1 MKLNKF
7 FILTL
12 LLFIII
18 LGFNSVSASDSS
30 DSGDLLED
38 SSSDLSLDTV
48 SNIEEDLSGSD
59 LEDNTISDDVDLESS
74 DDSKQEEAS
83 SIIDSDSLKE
93 DSEPIYVSLSGNDDN
108 DGSNANPVRT
118 VERGIQLATSE
129 TGSHKVFVMEGSYD
143 VFDMHIDYTN
153 LTLEGSG
160 IDKTIF
166 DGIGFTGGMF
176 SIYNSTFTIK
186 NLSIIETV
194 NTGDKYG

>member
-1 MKLNKF
+1 MFKWGVILKLNKF

-30 DSGDLLED
+30 DSGDSGYLLED

-143 VFDMHIDYTN
+143 VFDMHIDYLQRKSVGCTP
-153 LTLEGSG
+153 
-160 IDKTIF
+160 
-166 DGIGFTGGMF
+166 
-176 SIYNSTFTIK
+176 
-186 NLSIIETV
+186 II
-194 NTGDKYG
+194 N